1 MISSFEKKIK
11 KNELL
16 KSEKKEHVDWYKYK
30 KKKKK
35 PQRLKWGKK
44 DRIKSKNPNF
54 KMLLTKRQ
62 VEQDMRGFSFDF
74 F

>member
-1 MISSFEKKIK
+1 MISSFEKKKK

-16 KSEKKEHVDWYKYK
+16 KSEEKEHVDWYKYK